1 MNKAESL
8 SDMKTGEKAVIKRL
22 LSNESIR
29 RRLLDIGMIEGTT
42 VECVGQSPCKD
53 PCAYLVR
60 GAVIAI
66 RARDGR
72 DILIER
78 PGNGIWG

>member
-1 MNKAESL
+1 MGRMERL
-8 SDMKTGEKAVIKRL
+8 CDMEPGDTAVVRRL
-22 LSNESIR
+22 WSEEGIR

-42 VECVGQSPCKD
+42 VECVGKSPQKD

-66 RARDGR
+66 RKKDGR
-72 DILIER
+72 KILIER
-78 PGNGIWG
+78 

>member
-1 MNKAESL
+1 MSETESL

-22 LSNESIR
+22 LSKEDIR

-42 VECVGQSPCKD
+42 VECIGKSPCKD

-66 RARDGR
+66 RVKDGR

-78 PGNGIWG
+78 QRDAIWD